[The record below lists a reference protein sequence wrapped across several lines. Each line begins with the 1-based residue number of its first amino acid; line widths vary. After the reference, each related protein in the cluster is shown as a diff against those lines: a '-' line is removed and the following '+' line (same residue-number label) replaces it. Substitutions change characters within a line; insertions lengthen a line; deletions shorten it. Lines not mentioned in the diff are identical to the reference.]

1 MGKHQPM
8 GKPWE
13 NIMFFSVTA
22 KKVKIWGAENYLSV
36 SLVNQHPRLLGGA
49 MVEKLHSL
57 HALSGLPSASYHVL
71 LETKNTIQPTT
82 PWLCKMIK
90 RAIWNLGWFIV
101 SNVQLSARGFI
112 LFSSPVHT
120 HLRLLL
126 YYLCFPSWGDPQ
138 NTHVQWEYPDFPSKS
153 SHVLWWSPS
162 WEKPLPC
169 FPHFPTSTFSACS
182 WK

>member
-1 MGKHQPM
+1 MYL
-8 GKPWE
+8 WWI
-13 NIMFFSVTA
+13 NI
-22 KKVKIWGAENYLSV
+22 
-36 SLVNQHPRLLGGA
+36 LGGA

-112 LFSSPVHT
+112 LFSSPVYT

-126 YYLCFPSWGDPQ
+126 YYLFPIMGG
-138 NTHVQWEYPDFPSKS
+138 PSKY
-153 SHVLWWSPS
+153 
-162 WEKPLPC
+162 PC
-169 FPHFPTSTFSACS
+169 SVGIPRFSLEIFPCSLVIPFLGETSAMFPTFSHQHLFSMFLEVAAQALVDRRKS
-182 WK
+182 LL